1 MCSKNPTNVST
12 EACWD
17 PIARLKH
24 ELDAADAIVVGAG
37 AGLSASAGF
46 DYGGERFRRNFAAFE
61 RAYGFHD
68 MYSGGFYPYRSPEAY
83 WAFWSRMILLN
94 RYEAG
99 AGEPYRLLLRLLQG
113 RDYFVL
119 TTNVDHQFQKAGF
132 DKERLFYTQGDY
144 GLFQCSGPC
153 CQQTY
158 DNEALIRQ
166 MAERQENLQIPGE
179 LLPRC
184 PVCGRPMTMNLRCDD
199 RFVQDAGWDAAA
211 ARYQAFL
218 DRTSESRVVYWEL
231 GVGMNT
237 PGIIKVPFWQ
247 FTAKNPRAVYVCV
260 NQGEAFC
267 PESLE
272 ARSLCIDGDIG
283 SVLKRLFI

>member
-1 MCSKNPTNVST
+1 M
-12 EACWD
+12 
-17 PIARLKH
+17 KH

-144 GLFQCSGPC
+144 GLFQCSEPC

-237 PGIIKVPFWQ
+237 PVFCSSSTRDNPMNIRLKQQISGFSSNKQKDLKKGGVRNVWQ
-247 FTAKNPRAVYVCV
+247 KNVKSRKHAGLY
-260 NQGEAFC
+260 QQA
-267 PESLE
+267 
-272 ARSLCIDGDIG
+272 A
-283 SVLKRLFI
+283 